1 MTGNVIFF
9 PRDLFSKKKQSRAR
23 SLAKIFLFLQFTF
36 LEQVLASYDY
46 PEQSLLI
53 IWKIPVYLL
62 GLGKVKTEK

>member
-9 PRDLFSKKKQSRAR
+9 PRDLFSKKKKQSRAR
-23 SLAKIFLFLQFTF
+23 SLAKTFLFLQFTF

-53 IWKIPVYLL
+53 IWKIPVNL
-62 GLGKVKTEK
+62 